1 MTFEKKVNKMY
12 FLLKIYLFD
21 TQQKLKVQILKYKT
35 FFFNFALVDH
45 RERVE
50 QLFLMYVFD
59 VRF

>member
-35 FFFNFALVDH
+35 FF
-45 RERVE
+45 
-50 QLFLMYVFD
+50 
-59 VRF
+59 